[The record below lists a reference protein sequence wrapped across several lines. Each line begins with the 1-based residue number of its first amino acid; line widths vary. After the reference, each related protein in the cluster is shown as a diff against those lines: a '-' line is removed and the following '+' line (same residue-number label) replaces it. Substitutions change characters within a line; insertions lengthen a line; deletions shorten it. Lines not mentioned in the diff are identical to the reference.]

1 MNRMRALFAVSA
13 LALLVVAAPASAQ
26 AAKGGGETTTYS
38 TNGYS
43 YRP

>member
-1 MNRMRALFAVSA
+1 MTRMRALVAVSA

-26 AAKGGGETTTYS
+26 AADKDASPTYS
-38 TNGYS
+38 TNGFS